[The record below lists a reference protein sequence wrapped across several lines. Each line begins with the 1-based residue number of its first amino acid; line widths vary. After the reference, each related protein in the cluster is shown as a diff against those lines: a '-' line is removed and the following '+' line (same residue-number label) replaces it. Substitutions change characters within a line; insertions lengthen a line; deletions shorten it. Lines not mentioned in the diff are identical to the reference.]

1 MFIQDEINNLDK
13 YMKYIQAP
21 VKMMQFYPPPHYKS
35 LKPQVEQDK
44 QYWNEITVAFL
55 EQKHNANMMRKGFP
69 IEMYMVSLPH
79 ELYFITLTLQD
90 QIIVGPTKK
99 LVTTY
104 MIGDLV
110 LLDQFIGI

>member
-55 EQKHNANMMRKGFP
+55 E
-69 IEMYMVSLPH
+69 
-79 ELYFITLTLQD
+79 
-90 QIIVGPTKK
+90 
-99 LVTTY
+99 
-104 MIGDLV
+104 
-110 LLDQFIGI
+110 